1 MSTEAEYE
9 PPTQGHMPRIILPAY
24 AVKHMKRHLENIG
37 NVWHQETIR
46 RVREQS
52 IDFGPYERPA
62 KAYMRREIR
71 ARTPQYI
78 APRTN

>member
-9 PPTQGHMPRIILPAY
+9 PPTEGNVPINLPAE
-24 AVKHMKRHLENIG
+24 AVKHMKRYLEHLG
-37 NVWHQETIR
+37 NVWHREAIR

-78 APRTN
+78 APRTK